1 MARLFGIE
9 IPSEKKVWVGLTAI
23 YGIGIPRSQKI
34 LAEAGI
40 NPELRVKELSE
51 EELAKIKSLVDKNHY
66 LLEGE
71 LRRVVTQN
79 IRRLKDIGSYRGWRH
94 KKNLPV
100 RGQRT
105 RTNARTKRGKKITVG
120 GSSGKKALQKT

>member
-1 MARLFGIE
+1 M
-9 IPSEKKVWVGLTAI
+9 GLTAI

>member
-120 GSSGKKALQKT
+120 CSSGKKALQKT